1 MKTLLYSFILST
13 LLFFNKSDANT
24 DLIREAVDNPHRKE
38 ENKER
43 DVYRNPYET
52 LNFFELDRSKKVL
65 EITKKNRLINQTIL
79 FSPSAASFDTFK
91 NFEDRGYYFNK
102 LVKKHLYG
110 K

>member
-1 MKTLLYSFILST
+1 MIKLIHELLDRKINDITIVLNAGNLDKKSKLRSLFEKDKNLICMPFYKDDSRTLIQL
-13 LLFFNKSDANT
+13 AN
-24 DLIREAVDNPHRKE
+24 
-38 ENKER
+38 
-43 DVYRNPYET
+43 
-52 LNFFELDRSKKVL
+52 NFFRNN
-65 EITKKNRLINQTIL
+65 KKNRLINQTIL

>member
-1 MKTLLYSFILST
+1 MHIFTEVIM
-13 LLFFNKSDANT
+13 
-24 DLIREAVDNPHRKE
+24 
-38 ENKER
+38 
-43 DVYRNPYET
+43 
-52 LNFFELDRSKKVL
+52 NFFTKNLKGKIKYEIFENLKDAIKKVL

-102 LVKKHLYG
+102 LIKKHLYG